1 MEFKHLL
8 LDIGRT
14 WSPVSSSTRPTSSKS
29 STTSSS
35 PSSVSNLAGRFS
47 KWTTKSRH
55 PICKFYS
62 NSDHDCHR
70 SAHAQSKWSS
80 LLGMWTNWV
89 NWVNL
94 WTWTDCPSQNQW
106 QSKFLWC
113 FPNTAFW
120 PFLTFSSSD
129 TTESWLEGKVQPLHA
144 RWGAGDPS
152 KTFSHCLTISSNIMF
167 HFIIT
172 REQNSFFHVAAS
184 SSGWR

>member
-1 MEFKHLL
+1 MEFKQLF

-14 WSPVSSSTRPTSSKS
+14 WSPVSSSTRPISSKS

-47 KWTTKSRH
+47 EWTTQ
-55 PICKFYS
+55 FYS
-62 NSDHDCHR
+62 NSNHNCHR
-70 SAHAQSKWSS
+70 SAHAQRKWPP

-106 QSKFLWC
+106 QSKQKIFWF

-120 PFLTFSSSD
+120 PFLTFASSD

-144 RWGAGDPS
+144 RLGAGVP
-152 KTFSHCLTISSNIMF
+152 SNILSLTTHYQF
-167 HFIIT
+167 LIIACFT
-172 REQNSFFHVAAS
+172 L
-184 SSGWR
+184 